1 MKKTISI
8 IMCLIMMITNSI
20 FPVFSQ
26 DVKNSFKP
34 MIYVTLTDEG
44 MQLSDDFVLF
54 ISPNGVVIKKS
65 DLNQNG
71 TLKDNKFDEYVA
83 AEFESNIETNA
94 FSSRTFFQSVTIRKH
109 TDTPQFKQ
117 DRTYTYMSNYRADTA
132 ARAYFHQ
139 ADHET
144 SVGQAALVSA
154 GGLLMSANPIPAAV
168 LAATGILSTMS
179 AQTALSLGN
188 QINDLRYEGYKV
200 LLYNSSERYFN
211 QTIVS
216 VWDGISLDYS
226 LNNPFEV
233 IRGTE
238 YFSN

>member
-1 MKKTISI
+1 
-8 IMCLIMMITNSI
+8 
-20 FPVFSQ
+20 
-26 DVKNSFKP
+26 
-34 MIYVTLTDEG
+34 
-44 MQLSDDFVLF
+44 
-54 ISPNGVVIKKS
+54 
-65 DLNQNG
+65 
-71 TLKDNKFDEYVA
+71 
-83 AEFESNIETNA
+83 
-94 FSSRTFFQSVTIRKH
+94 
-109 TDTPQFKQ
+109 
-117 DRTYTYMSNYRADTA
+117 
-132 ARAYFHQ
+132 
-139 ADHET
+139 
-144 SVGQAALVSA
+144 
-154 GGLLMSANPIPAAV
+154 MSANPIPAAV